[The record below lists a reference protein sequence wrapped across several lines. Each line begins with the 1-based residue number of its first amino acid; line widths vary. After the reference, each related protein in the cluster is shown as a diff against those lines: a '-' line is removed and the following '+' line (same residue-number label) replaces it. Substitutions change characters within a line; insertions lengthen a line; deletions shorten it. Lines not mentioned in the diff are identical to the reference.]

1 MKGKIQQAGVMLVI
15 CFTLMLG
22 SSLVEEGNQDF
33 KACLNYFSMGS
44 GILAGALLISSRR

>member
-1 MKGKIQQAGVMLVI
+1 MKGKIQQAGIMLVI

-22 SSLVEEGNQDF
+22 SSLVEEDNKDF

-44 GILAGALLISSRR
+44 GILAGALLIGSRR